1 MSTRVDDD
9 DDDDEESSLDWR
21 GSMERMTLA
30 TGRVES
36 SSSLSEEG
44 ILRERET
51 NAGHFISHID
61 LSHLLVSTIPPIVL
75 LLPLLLPSSMEFESE
90 LLGFV
95 IAGENEWNGFWI
107 LLVFWRFYLYYRTL
121 FCLSL

>member
-1 MSTRVDDD
+1 
-9 DDDDEESSLDWR
+9 
-21 GSMERMTLA
+21 MERMTLA
-30 TGRVES
+30 TGRVEP

-61 LSHLLVSTIPPIVL
+61 LSHLPVSTIPPIVL

-107 LLVFWRFYLYYRTL
+107 LFVLVIL
-121 FCLSL
+121 FILHNSALFIIVAN

>member
-1 MSTRVDDD
+1 
-9 DDDDEESSLDWR
+9 
-21 GSMERMTLA
+21 MTLA

-36 SSSLSEEG
+36 SSSEEEA

-75 LLPLLLPSSMEFESE
+75 LLMLLLPSSMELELELE

-95 IAGENEWNGFWI
+95 IVRENE
-107 LLVFWRFYLYYRTL
+107 
-121 FCLSL
+121 